1 MTACALPGFL
11 SGSLVG
17 QIREDFPL
25 SEAALGIAFSTYWG
39 VAALASTPAAKL
51 VERVGASA
59 SMRLAGAIAAGSS
72 AAIALFVDSAL
83 PLILLL
89 AVGGLSMALATPG
102 ANALLVRAVPTE
114 RQALA
119 FGLSQSSPPA
129 GLLLAGIAVPAV
141 AAPLGWRPVF
151 AGAALLALAMA
162 ALVRAPAH
170 SEAPPRPPARSEP
183 ARDLRRL
190 ALVMSGVTLGNA
202 ALGALNAFLV
212 AAAPDAGVSG
222 SAAAI
227 TLAIGSAATIVLR
240 VGLGVRAD
248 RRGGD
253 ALPTV
258 VALLAIGA
266 AGLALV
272 VTQSSWIFLGGAM
285 LVLVF
290 GWGWMGLF
298 TYAVVNRYAG
308 APETATGV
316 MQTGF
321 FAGGVLGPVGFGLLV
336 ETGSFTVGWAS
347 ATVGMLVA
355 AASVYA
361 GRRLLPPHRSRAETQ
376 ELEGGGGAPDA
387 PPSRSSVG
395 AR

>member
-1 MTACALPGFL
+1 MGLVTACALPGFL

-17 QIREDFPL
+17 QIRADFPL

-51 VERVGASA
+51 VERIGARA

-72 AAIALFVDSAL
+72 AAIALFVNSAL

-141 AAPLGWRPVF
+141 AAPFGWRPVF
-151 AGAALLALAMA
+151 AGTALLALAMA
-162 ALVRAPAH
+162 TLVRAPAH
-170 SEAPPRPPARSEP
+170 SEAPPRPQPRSEP

-190 ALVMSGVTLGNA
+190 AFVMTGVTLGNA

-222 SAAAI
+222 NAAAI

-240 VGLGVRAD
+240 VGLGIRAD

-258 VALLAIGA
+258 VALLAVGA

-272 VTQSSWIFLGGAM
+272 VTQSS
-285 LVLVF
+285 
-290 GWGWMGLF
+290 
-298 TYAVVNRYAG
+298 
-308 APETATGV
+308 
-316 MQTGF
+316 
-321 FAGGVLGPVGFGLLV
+321 
-336 ETGSFTVGWAS
+336 
-347 ATVGMLVA
+347 
-355 AASVYA
+355 
-361 GRRLLPPHRSRAETQ
+361 
-376 ELEGGGGAPDA
+376 
-387 PPSRSSVG
+387 
-395 AR
+395 